1 MRDPKLL
8 PVVQRVGFCLHQNEE
23 PGAAQGDGMMGA
35 LLFARGTDGGPG
47 EALKCPQ
54 VDLDANHQGIA
65 QRNGKLSFVLPSFG
79 K

>member
-8 PVVQRVGFCLHQNEE
+8 PVVQRVGFCMHQNEE

-47 EALKCPQ
+47 EALK
-54 VDLDANHQGIA
+54 
-65 QRNGKLSFVLPSFG
+65 
-79 K
+79 

>member
-1 MRDPKLL
+1 MQRFL
-8 PVVQRVGFCLHQNEE
+8 PLVQRVVFCMHKNKESR
-23 PGAAQGDGMMGA
+23 AAQGAGT
-35 LLFARGTDGGPG
+35 LLFARGTDGGG
-47 EALKCPQ
+47 GKALKCPE